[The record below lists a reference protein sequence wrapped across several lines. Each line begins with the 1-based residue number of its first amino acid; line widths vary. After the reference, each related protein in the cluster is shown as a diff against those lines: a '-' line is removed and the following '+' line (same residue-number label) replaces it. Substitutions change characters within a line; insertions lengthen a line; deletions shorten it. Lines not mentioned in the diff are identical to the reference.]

1 MAYDLSKVVVTSSP
15 HIKADDDTRS
25 LMLDVLIAL
34 VPALAV
40 AVYTFGAR
48 ALIHVVIAM
57 VASLVFETIY
67 NKIVHHPN
75 TVGDLSCL
83 VTGVLIAFNIPVAAP
98 LWLSA
103 FGALFGIIVVKMLF
117 GGIGKNFM
125 NPALGARA
133 FMMASWAGFMT
144 TWTAPHANLPLFGNV
159 TVTDAISTATPLAT
173 LKTGAVPADTGLLE
187 MLLGQTGGVIGE
199 TSALALL
206 AGGVYLLWR
215 KVITI
220 NIPAAYILTVAVI
233 TFLFPLSGDVS
244 RVQWMLSQ
252 VLSGGLMLGAMGD
265 RYGRRLAM
273 VTSIVLF
280 SAGTL
285 ACGFAPGYITMFIAR
300 LVIGMGMAGEYGSS
314 ATYVIESWPKH
325 LRNKAS
331 GFLIS
336 GFSVGAVVAAQVY
349 SLVVPVWGWRALFFI
364 GILPI
369 IFALWLRK
377 NIPEAEDWKE
387 KHAGKAPVRT
397 MVDILYRGEHRI
409 ANIVMT
415 LAAAT
420 ALWFCF
426 AGNLQNAAIV
436 AVLGLLC
443 AAIFISFMVQ
453 STGKRWP
460 TGVMLMVVVL
470 FAFLYSWP
478 IQALLPT
485 YLKTD
490 LAYNPHTVANV
501 LFFSGFGA
509 AVGCCVGGFLGD
521 WLGTRKAYVCSLL
534 ASQLLIIPV
543 FAIGGANVWVLG
555 LLLFFQQMLGQ
566 GIAGILP
573 KLIGG
578 YFDTDQRAAGLGFT
592 YNVGALGGALAPII
606 GALIAQRLDLG
617 TALASLSFSLTFVV
631 ILLIGLDMPSR
642 VQRWLRPEAL
652 RTHDAIDGKPFSG
665 AVPFGSA
672 KNDLVKTKS

>member
-1 MAYDLSKVVVTSSP
+1 MQA
-15 HIKADDDTRS
+15 
-25 LMLDVLIAL
+25 
-34 VPALAV
+34 
-40 AVYTFGAR
+40 
-48 ALIHVVIAM
+48 
-57 VASLVFETIY
+57 ASLI
-67 NKIVHHPN
+67 
-75 TVGDLSCL
+75 SA
-83 VTGVLIAFNIPVAAP
+83 AF
-98 LWLSA
+98 
-103 FGALFGIIVVKMLF
+103 
-117 GGIGKNFM
+117 
-125 NPALGARA
+125 
-133 FMMASWAGFMT
+133 
-144 TWTAPHANLPLFGNV
+144 
-159 TVTDAISTATPLAT
+159 ISR
-173 LKTGAVPADTGLLE
+173 
-187 MLLGQTGGVIGE
+187 
-199 TSALALL
+199 
-206 AGGVYLLWR
+206 W
-215 KVITI
+215 
-220 NIPAAYILTVAVI
+220 
-233 TFLFPLSGDVS
+233 F
-244 RVQWMLSQ
+244 
-252 VLSGGLMLGAMGD
+252 GGLMLGAMGD

-387 KHAGKAPVRT
+387 KHGGKAPVRT

-426 AGNLQNAAIV
+426 AGNLQKCRNRRCTRAVMRRNLYQLYGAEYGQTLANGRNADGGRV
-436 AVLGLLC
+436 
-443 AAIFISFMVQ
+443 
-453 STGKRWP
+453 
-460 TGVMLMVVVL
+460 

-490 LAYNPHTVANV
+490 LAYDPHTVANV

-566 GIAGILP
+566 GISGILP

-592 YNVGALGGALAPII
+592 YTLAH
-606 GALIAQRLDLG
+606 
-617 TALASLSFSLTFVV
+617 
-631 ILLIGLDMPSR
+631 
-642 VQRWLRPEAL
+642 W
-652 RTHDAIDGKPFSG
+652 
-665 AVPFGSA
+665 AVH
-672 KNDLVKTKS
+672 

>member
-1 MAYDLSKVVVTSSP
+1 MSTTTQNIPWYRHLNRAQWRAFSAAWLGYL
-15 HIKADDDTRS
+15 
-25 LMLDVLIAL
+25 LDGFDFVLIAL
-34 VPALAV
+34 VLTEV
-40 AVYTFGAR
+40 QGEFGLTTVQA
-48 ALIHVVIAM
+48 
-57 VASLVFETIY
+57 ASLI
-67 NKIVHHPN
+67 
-75 TVGDLSCL
+75 SA
-83 VTGVLIAFNIPVAAP
+83 AF
-98 LWLSA
+98 
-103 FGALFGIIVVKMLF
+103 
-117 GGIGKNFM
+117 
-125 NPALGARA
+125 
-133 FMMASWAGFMT
+133 
-144 TWTAPHANLPLFGNV
+144 
-159 TVTDAISTATPLAT
+159 ISR
-173 LKTGAVPADTGLLE
+173 
-187 MLLGQTGGVIGE
+187 
-199 TSALALL
+199 
-206 AGGVYLLWR
+206 W
-215 KVITI
+215 
-220 NIPAAYILTVAVI
+220 
-233 TFLFPLSGDVS
+233 F
-244 RVQWMLSQ
+244 
-252 VLSGGLMLGAMGD
+252 GGLMLGAMGD

-387 KHAGKAPVRT
+387 KHGGKVPVRT

-490 LAYNPHTVANV
+490 LAYDPHTVANV

-543 FAIGGANVWVLG
+543 FAIGGANVWGARSVTVLPANAWTRDRRDLTETDWRLFRYRPACSGPG
-555 LLLFFQQMLGQ
+555 LYLQRWRIGRCTGPNHRRVDRSTSGSGYCA
-566 GIAGILP
+566 GIALVQSDICGDP
-573 KLIGG
+573 ADWSG
-578 YFDTDQRAAGLGFT
+578 YAFSCS
-592 YNVGALGGALAPII
+592 ALAAP
-606 GALIAQRLDLG
+606 GSIAY
-617 TALASLSFSLTFVV
+617 S
-631 ILLIGLDMPSR
+631 
-642 VQRWLRPEAL
+642 
-652 RTHDAIDGKPFSG
+652 
-665 AVPFGSA
+665 
-672 KNDLVKTKS
+672 